1 MGHKWTEEECQFLK
15 DNVKGI
21 TLKELTNRY
30 NKKFNMNLTESAIA
44 NRKNKLKLR
53 SGISGGQ
60 FEKGHIPANKGKK
73 GYMSQEQYEKC
84 KATMFKKGN
93 VPPNRRKIGS
103 ERIDKDG
110 YVLVKIRDGHLN
122 KNWVLKHRLIYEQIH
137 GKIPKNHKV
146 VFADG
151 NKRNFDPDNLLLV
164 SYAEELIMNQRKL
177 FTEDAELTKAGL
189 NVAKVL
195 NKARKR

>member
-1 MGHKWTEEECQFLK
+1 MRHKFTGEQIEFIKKIAK
-15 DNVKGI
+15 DKDSKII
-21 TLKELTNRY
+21 TVLFN
-30 NKKFNMNLTESAIA
+30 NKFNLNLKVSQIQSCKQ
-44 NRKNKLKLR
+44 NHGIR
-53 SGISGGQ
+53 SGFDSR
-60 FEKGHIPANKGKK
+60 FKKGNIPVNKGKK
-73 GYMSQEQYEKC
+73 GYMSYEQYKKC
-84 KATMFKKGN
+84 QATMFKKGN
-93 VPPNRRKIGS
+93 VPSNRREIGS
-103 ERIDKDG
+103 ERVDKDG

-122 KNWVLKHRLIYEQIH
+122 KNWVFKHRLIYEQIY

-177 FTEDAELTKAGL
+177 FTEDAEITKVGL
-189 NVAKVL
+189 NIAKVL